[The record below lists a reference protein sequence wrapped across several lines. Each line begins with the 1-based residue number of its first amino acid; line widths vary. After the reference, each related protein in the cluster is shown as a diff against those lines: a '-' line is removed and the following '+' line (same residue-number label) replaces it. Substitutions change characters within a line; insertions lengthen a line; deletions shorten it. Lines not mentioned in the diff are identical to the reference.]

1 MIILGLN
8 LVKSFINL
16 YWDSNLVGFLIL
28 LVYWITWI
36 DFQVFNRCLFLAY
49 TICHGR
55 VWFSIISFFSEAT
68 CQIHHPTFQDNLL
81 HEENSSEVI
90 FTYLNKWAAFSPD
103 EMTDRR
109 WGAVPFVVVPLI
121 FPVSLFRLNPWT
133 NGYTKYCMVWFTKAA
148 WARRFRI
155 KSVCQH
161 F

>member
-1 MIILGLN
+1 M
-8 LVKSFINL
+8 
-16 YWDSNLVGFLIL
+16 
-28 LVYWITWI
+28 
-36 DFQVFNRCLFLAY
+36 
-49 TICHGR
+49 
-55 VWFSIISFFSEAT
+55 VWFFPRLQTREQSDFYHCREGTKTAGTCRNFHRLSLTFLWGFTYDIEIKNNGALIS
-68 CQIHHPTFQDNLL
+68 FQDNLL